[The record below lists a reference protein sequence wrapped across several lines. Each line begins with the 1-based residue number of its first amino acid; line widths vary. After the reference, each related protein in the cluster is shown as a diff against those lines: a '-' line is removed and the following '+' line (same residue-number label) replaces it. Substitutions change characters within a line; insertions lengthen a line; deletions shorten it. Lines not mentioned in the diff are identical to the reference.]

1 MGIILKNVVKVFE
14 VIYDEAEKEW
24 LSEDK
29 YKDMLGELYVK
40 LDDGE
45 IEEEEYDKIEQEI
58 LDKLRQIRE
67 YKFENGIE

>member
-1 MGIILKNVVKVFE
+1 MGFIIKQVVKVFE
-14 VIYDEAEKEW
+14 VIYEEAEKEW

-29 YKDMLGELYVK
+29 YKDMLSELYIK

-45 IEEEEYDKIEQEI
+45 IEEEEYDIIEQQI

-67 YKFENGIE
+67 YKLLNDIE

>member
-1 MGIILKNVVKVFE
+1 MGIIIKNVVKVFE
-14 VIYDEAEKEW
+14 VIIKEAEKEW

-29 YKDMLGELYVK
+29 YKDMLSELYIK

-45 IEEEEYDKIEQEI
+45 IEEEEYEKIEQEI

-67 YKFENGIE
+67 YKLANDIE